1 MTHLME
7 CFRTGS
13 SSELAKIR
21 DLKTERVTLEKEKQ
35 QFKDLMEKEKV
46 EFRAEMETGK
56 KEFQEGREKL
66 KLSELKFKAEVS
78 EKNKTLFEREWSI
91 HSMKR

>member
-1 MTHLME
+1 MPDRKILKSGMTHLME

-46 EFRAEMETGK
+46 EFRAEMETDSSSGSGAFTK
-56 KEFQEGREKL
+56 M
-66 KLSELKFKAEVS
+66 
-78 EKNKTLFEREWSI
+78 KTS
-91 HSMKR
+91 SQN